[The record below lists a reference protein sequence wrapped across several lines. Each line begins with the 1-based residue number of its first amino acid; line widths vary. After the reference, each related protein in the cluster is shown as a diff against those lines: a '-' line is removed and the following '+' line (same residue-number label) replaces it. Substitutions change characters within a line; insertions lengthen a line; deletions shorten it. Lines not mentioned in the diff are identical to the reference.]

1 MARTAI
7 AAPAPGPDPGPGLK
21 ARATKLGLHGLVACW
36 GDHGQAAW
44 VPTLLELEEAERARR
59 GLERRVRAARVGRFK
74 LMADFDW
81 SWPREIDRERI
92 EDLFELEFLKDGTN
106 VVIDGPNG
114 VGKTTI
120 AQNLAHLAAL
130 RGFTVRFATASE
142 LLNELASQES
152 QASLARRLKRVCR
165 PQLLVI
171 DEVGYLSYDSR
182 YADLLFEVINR
193 RHLQRSTVIT
203 TNKDFSE
210 WGQVFPN
217 AACVVGLID
226 RIVQRA
232 ELISIDAESYRQKEG
247 KELEARRAAERA
259 SRRGKKPSRKK
270 R

>member
-1 MARTAI
+1 MARTA
-7 AAPAPGPDPGPGLK
+7 PPTSPPEPGPDLK
-21 ARATKLGLHGLVACW
+21 ARAGRLGLHGLVSCW
-36 GDHGQAAW
+36 GDHGQAPW
-44 VPTLLELEEAERARR
+44 VPTLLELEETERARR
-59 GLERRVRAARVGRFK
+59 GLERRVRSARVGRFK

-81 SWPREIDRERI
+81 AWPREIDRERV
-92 EDLFELEFLKDGTN
+92 EDLFGLEFLKDGTN

-120 AQNLAHLAAL
+120 AQNLAHCAAL
-130 RGFTVRFATASE
+130 RGHSVRFTTASE
-142 LLNELASQES
+142 LLNELASQDS

-203 TNKDFSE
+203 TNKDFGE

-226 RIVQRA
+226 RIIQRA
-232 ELISIDAESYRQKEG
+232 EVISIDADSYRKKEG
-247 KELEARRAAERA
+247 QELEARRAVERA
-259 SRRGKKPSRKK
+259 SRRGKKPGKK